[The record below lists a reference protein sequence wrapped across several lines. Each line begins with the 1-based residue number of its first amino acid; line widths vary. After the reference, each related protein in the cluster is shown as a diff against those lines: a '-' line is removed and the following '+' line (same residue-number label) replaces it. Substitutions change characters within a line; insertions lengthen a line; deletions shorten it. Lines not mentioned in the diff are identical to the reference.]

1 MDIIMREGV
10 YIKRKGLYLGNG
22 YFLVN
27 KGYMFNYLFIN
38 KYVN

>member
-22 YFLVN
+22 YFWLI
-27 KGYMFNYLFIN
+27 KDICLTIYLLISM
-38 KYVN
+38 